1 MECLLKS
8 QIFAIRGEE
17 WLHRICPIPGQI
29 SSETMLET
37 IADEEE
43 EKDYQQL
50 SWFKKLITIR
60 GYKRWKKF
68 YNNAYHNEKYKE
80 HCRML
85 NIVKISEWDNTRKVW
100 ELIEVKKGAVF
111 SDHLIIIKNK
121 KTQKVYYCYCNNH
134 GGSNSH
140 IILHENSN
148 SNRK

>member
-85 NIVKISEWDNTRKVW
+85 NIVKI
-100 ELIEVKKGAVF
+100 
-111 SDHLIIIKNK
+111 
-121 KTQKVYYCYCNNH
+121 QK
-134 GGSNSH
+134 
-140 IILHENSN
+140 LLWQFL
-148 SNRK
+148 

>member
-1 MECLLKS
+1 
-8 QIFAIRGEE
+8 
-17 WLHRICPIPGQI
+17 
-29 SSETMLET
+29 MLNT

-68 YNNAYHNEKYKE
+68 YNNAHRTKKYNG
-80 HCRML
+80 HCTML
-85 NIVKISEWDNTRKVW
+85 NDIKSLEWNNTRAEW
-100 ELIEVKKGAVF
+100 ELVEVKKGAAF
-111 SDHLIIIKNK
+111 SDHLVVIKNK

-134 GGSNSH
+134 EGSNSP